1 MKIRNIDF
9 LYFNEKDSLGQYGFC
24 LAFQPLFVL
33 NIFFG
38 KRTISIQWKR
48 SNSIFRGLLV
58 Q

>member
-9 LYFNEKDSLGQYGFC
+9 LYFNENGSLGQYGFC
-24 LAFQPLFVL
+24 LAFQPSFVL

-38 KRTISIQWKR
+38 KRTVSIQWKR
-48 SNSIFRGLLV
+48 LNNIFPGLSV